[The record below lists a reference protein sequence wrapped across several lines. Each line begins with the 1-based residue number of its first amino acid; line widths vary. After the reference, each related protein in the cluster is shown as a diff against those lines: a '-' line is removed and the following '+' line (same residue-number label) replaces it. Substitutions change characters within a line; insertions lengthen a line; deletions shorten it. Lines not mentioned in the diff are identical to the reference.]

1 MLIAGILAIVS
12 ITPVVF
18 SSQSQ
23 VTSTTTESKESLF
36 YTTVTTVGDSTVA
49 EVLVNT
55 TLQIRPASATS
66 HSSALDY
73 GPLAMLAFLL
83 LSVVIL
89 FGYRSSDRA

>member
-12 ITPVVF
+12 IAPVVF

-23 VTSTTTESKESLF
+23 VASATTDSKESLF
-36 YTTVTTVGDSTVA
+36 YTTVTTVGDVTMA

-55 TLQIRPASATS
+55 TIQIRPANAASQPPR
-66 HSSALDY
+66 LDY
-73 GPLAMLAFLL
+73 GPLAMFAFLL
-83 LSVVIL
+83 LVVAIL

>member
-23 VTSTTTESKESLF
+23 VTGTRTESKESLF
-36 YTTVTTVGDSTVA
+36 YTTITTVGDVTMA

-55 TLQIRPASATS
+55 TIQIRPVNAASQ
-66 HSSALDY
+66 SSTLDY
-73 GPLAMLAFLL
+73 GPLAMFAFLL
-83 LSVVIL
+83 LAVVIL

>member
-1 MLIAGILAIVS
+1 MLIAGILAIIS

-23 VTSTTTESKESLF
+23 VASTTTDSKESLF
-36 YTTVTTVGDSTVA
+36 YTTVTTVGDLTMA

-55 TLQIRPASATS
+55 TIQIRPANAASQ
-66 HSSALDY
+66 SSRLDY
-73 GPLAMLAFLL
+73 GPLAMFAFLL
-83 LSVVIL
+83 LVVAIL